1 MTLLGSTLPIHID
14 DYNRNIFDFQNHK
27 TFYMLMQE
35 AKMIIDEGRFTLEK
49 GEVGQVNYTLNGED

>member
-1 MTLLGSTLPIHID
+1 
-14 DYNRNIFDFQNHK
+14 
-27 TFYMLMQE
+27 MLMQE